1 MEKHGD
7 TISFVIHGEP
17 ASKANN
23 RKLVLIGG
31 KPRFIKS
38 KKAHEYAKYFLGQCP
53 QLTPLLQGDL
63 RLDITIHYAS
73 RRPDLDE
80 SLILDLMQGRIYDND
95 RQIKERHAYWGLDRD
110 NPRAEITVT
119 ALRESDQAIPSAR
132 QGKPRPRSSST

>member
-38 KKAHEYAKYFLGQCP
+38 DKARAWWASAERQVPVMA
-53 QLTPLLQGDL
+53 PLLTGPLIAYVRIFCAIQ
-63 RLDITIHYAS
+63 
-73 RRPDLDE
+73 RPDLDP
-80 SLILDLMQGRIYDND
+80 SLVFDVLQGRVYQND
-95 RQIKERHAYWGLDRD
+95 RQVREMHLYHAIDRAA
-110 NPRAEITVT
+110 PRAEIVLE
-119 ALRESDQAIPSAR
+119 AWQPCLL
-132 QGKPRPRSSST
+132 